1 MSNTFNIKR
10 TETNGDGVALNS
22 VAHPKPTS
30 KIDVIIDALEGY
42 FDNRPL
48 GLDKM
53 HQALAAAHKLK
64 TLKPVAWVTQRTGDG
79 GRVLDGFETCDFDD
93 YGAIPVYALDEVTK

>member
-1 MSNTFNIKR
+1 MNKLDT
-10 TETNGDGVALNS
+10 
-22 VAHPKPTS
+22 
-30 KIDVIIDALEGY
+30 IIDALYKTKLLFESHGQY
-42 FDNRPL
+42 PHTLREVDE
-48 GLDKM
+48 
-53 HQALAAAHKLK
+53 ALAAAHKLK